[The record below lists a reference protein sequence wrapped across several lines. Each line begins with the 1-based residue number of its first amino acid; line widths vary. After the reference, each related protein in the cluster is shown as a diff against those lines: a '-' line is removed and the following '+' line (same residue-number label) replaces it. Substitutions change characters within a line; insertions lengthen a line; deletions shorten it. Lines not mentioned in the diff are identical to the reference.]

1 MLSLFVVIFQCINNN
16 FQMLFIAEKI
26 GVRCINEK
34 RFYIM
39 VFDVMCVG
47 LLNIE
52 QVFIRD
58 ILFVGPIPFF
68 NILL

>member
-1 MLSLFVVIFQCINNN
+1 MF
-16 FQMLFIAEKI
+16 FIAEKI
-26 GVRCINEK
+26 GVGCINEK

-39 VFDVMCVG
+39 VFDVMRIC

-58 ILFVGPIPFF
+58 ILFVGPVPFF